1 MFEEICTFIE
11 IVRTNSFTAAANKL
25 GISPSVVTRR
35 IKFLEDELEQTLIIR
50 TTRQLTLTEAGNI
63 FYEDCIGILDVF
75 ENSKKALQN
84 LKGTLSGT
92 LKIGIPT
99 SIGLLHTSLHIN
111 QFLKKHPSLKL
122 NIVNGNHL
130 LDLLEDRFDLAIHCG
145 HLPSS
150 NFYYRKIGLWRLIV
164 CAAPS
169 YLKEHG
175 TPYHPHELE
184 KFNCLDH
191 FDNYDHT
198 WSFQIEGKEQ
208 KIFVGGNIRTNSSLG
223 LKNLALTGVG
233 IVLLPSFTVTRE
245 LHTRQLASLLTE
257 YEIPP
262 LDICAVYP
270 RSSLFNKKVKAY
282 INFLIECLQTPN
294 SGVTLVNESPTDINN
309 EK

>member
-11 IVRTNSFTAAANKL
+11 IVKTNSFTAAANKL

-35 IKFLEDELEQTLIIR
+35 IKFLEDELEQTLIAR
-50 TTRQLTLTEAGNI
+50 TTRQLTLTEAGHI
-63 FYEDCIGILDVF
+63 FYEDCMGIIDVF

-99 SIGLLHTSLHIN
+99 SISLLHTSLHIN

-145 HLPSS
+145 QLPSS
-150 NFYYRKIGLWRLIV
+150 NFYYRKLGSWRLIV
-164 CAAPS
+164 CAAPN

-175 TPYHPHELE
+175 TPKHPNELE

-198 WSFQIEGKEQ
+198 WIFQIDGKEQ
-208 KIFVGGNIRTNSSLG
+208 KIFVNGNIRTNSNLS
-223 LKNLALTGVG
+223 LKNLALTGIG
-233 IVLLPSFTVTRE
+233 IVLLPSFTIAQE
-245 LHTRQLASLLTE
+245 LHTKQLIPILTE

-270 RSSLFNKKVKAY
+270 RSSLLNKKVKAY
-282 INFLIECLQTPN
+282 IRFLTDCLQQPH
-294 SGVTLVNESPTDINN
+294 SGITLFNDE
-309 EK
+309 